1 MKRLIIISFA
11 FGSILAACTSRTSE
25 LKYDLQQWKDSTEHA
40 QLSVETEFPVGKKGI
55 APVIRKQLT
64 DVLDEQLSHIASY
77 EGERL
82 FPPYAGDAEDMK
94 ALLDYYRTSALAAI
108 GRMAQEDADEREAYM
123 REDDELT
130 EERIREILADMP
142 GWEYDCSIR
151 KTEETDR
158 YLVFLSQD
166 YTYMGGAHGGLLG
179 QGPLTFDKRDGHR
192 IEAFFLPDAE
202 TALQPA
208 LKKGLLEYYSG
219 NGVEFSEEDLFD
231 QLFLEGDVI
240 PLPVQLPYPTAE
252 GLVLTYQQY
261 EIASYA
267 DGMPSFVMPYE
278 VAVPYLT
285 DDAKDVLG
293 R

>member
-1 MKRLIIISFA
+1 MKRLIIIS
-11 FGSILAACTSRTSE
+11 LAASAILVSCTSRPE
-25 LKYDLQQWKDSTEHA
+25 GLKFDLQTWADSTEHA
-40 QLSVETEFPVGKKGI
+40 HLSVETEFPVGKKGI
-55 APVIRKQLT
+55 APVVRKQLT
-64 DVLDEQLSHIASY
+64 DVLDDQLSHIASY

-82 FPPYAGDAEDMK
+82 FPPYAGDAEDLN

-130 EERIREILADMP
+130 EERIQEILADMP

-179 QGPLTFDKRDGHR
+179 QGPMTFDKRDGHR
-192 IEAFFLPDAE
+192 IENFFQPGAE
-202 TALQPA
+202 AALQAA
-208 LKKGLLEYYSG
+208 LKKGLLEYYSD

-231 QLFLEGDVI
+231 RLFLEGDVI
-240 PLPVQLPYPTAE
+240 PLPVQHPYPTAE

-285 DDAKDVLG
+285 ADAKEVLG
-293 R
+293 L